1 MPTYRFPNG
10 HSRTCDAGGRGSCRA
25 AACREARAPVKR
37 PAFVKP
43 PVVGAIAAL
52 VCLGPRVAAQSAD
65 SPAVA
70 GLDSQ
75 RTRPAVL
82 LLPVW
87 ERSDPRPPSGRVE
100 VVEPGGGRRLA
111 RTGDGLL
118 RRAAARPPVEWQP
131 FVGSDYVA
139 VQSFQPNPLWP
150 QLRYCVYLNLSDP
163 AAVRHWRE
171 LNHAHYRAARRV
183 RAEEQGLREWERR
196 KQRLLTAAEQA
207 AEEGLIELRAGQYRS
222 AIIAL
227 TRAAQLNH
235 GDPACRVY
243 LALARVAVGHDA
255 EAAAALRAALEL
267 QPRLAPA
274 RLDLEDYY
282 PEADDLARHTAAL
295 ERRLAARPD
304 ASPDE
309 HLLLGFL
316 EAQLGRLDAAHAAL
330 RRARRG
336 PARDDVL
343 DTLLSVTKP
352 VAVNP

>member
-1 MPTYRFPNG
+1 MPTCRSPNG
-10 HSRTCDAGGRGSCRA
+10 HSRSCDAGGRGSCRA
-25 AACREARAPVKR
+25 PARQEARPPVRR
-37 PAFVKP
+37 PAFVRTR
-43 PVVGAIAAL
+43 VVAAL
-52 VCLGPRVAAQSAD
+52 AALACLGPRVTAQSAGA
-65 SPAVA
+65 PEAA
-70 GLDSQ
+70 EPESQ
-75 RTRPAVL
+75 RIRPAVL

-87 ERSDPRPPSGRVE
+87 ERPEPRPPSGRVE

-118 RRAAARPPVEWQP
+118 RRAAARPPAEWQP
-131 FVGSDYVA
+131 LVGSDYVA
-139 VQSFQPNPLWP
+139 VRSFQPNPLLP
-150 QLRYCVYLNLSDP
+150 HLRYYVYLNLSDP
-163 AAVRHWRE
+163 AVVRHWRE
-171 LNHAHYRAARRV
+171 LNYAHYRAARRV
-183 RAEEQGLREWERR
+183 RAEEQGLRDWERR

-207 AEEGLIELRAGQYRS
+207 VEEGLMELRAGQYRP

-309 HLLLGFL
+309 FLLLGFL

-352 VAVNP
+352 VAVSP